1 MNKKCSAGR
10 ADRGEEDSCG
20 VTLLARRVCEKHKL
34 YFRSS
39 GPDETIKFIKRRRIS
54 YVYEK

>member
-20 VTLLARRVCEKHKL
+20 VTLLACRVCEKHKL

-39 GPDETIKFIKRRRIS
+39 GPDETIKFIKGD
-54 YVYEK
+54 V